1 MTENADSQAM
11 DPAVPKTDAARPGV
25 LSLAIKERSALY
37 AAYMPFLG
45 QGGIFVPTQREYKLG
60 DEVFLLLTLL
70 DDAQKVA
77 VQGKVVWL
85 TPAGANNNRN
95 QGVGIEFAR
104 NDAGKQ
110 ARERIEVLL
119 GGALNSTR
127 PTHTM

>member
-1 MTENADSQAM
+1 MTDSPMPARN
-11 DPAVPKTDAARPGV
+11 DPADKPEHARPGV

-45 QGGIFVPTQREYKLG
+45 NGGIFVPTARSYNLN

-70 DDAQKVA
+70 DDPQKVA
-77 VQGKVVWL
+77 VQGKVVWI
-85 TPAGANNNRN
+85 TPAAGNTNRS
-95 QGVGIEFAR
+95 QGVGIEFAA

-110 ARERIEVLL
+110 ARERIETLL
-119 GGALNSTR
+119 AGAINSTR

>member
-1 MTENADSQAM
+1 MTESTTHAAAESKPDG
-11 DPAVPKTDAARPGV
+11 ARPGV

-37 AAYMPFLG
+37 AAYMPFLSN
-45 QGGIFVPTQREYKLG
+45 GGIFVPTARSYQLG

-70 DDAQKVA
+70 DDPQKVA

-85 TPAGANNNRN
+85 TPAAGNTNRS
-95 QGVGIEFAR
+95 QGVGIEFADS
-104 NDAGKQ
+104 DAGKQ
-110 ARERIEVLL
+110 ARLRIETLL